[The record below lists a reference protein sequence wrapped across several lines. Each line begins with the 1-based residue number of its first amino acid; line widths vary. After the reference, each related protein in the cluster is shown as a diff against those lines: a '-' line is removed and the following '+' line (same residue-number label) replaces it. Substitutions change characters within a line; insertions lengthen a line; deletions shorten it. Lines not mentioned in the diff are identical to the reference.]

1 MQKLSSQDKR
11 KQLEEKIIQIFQEEM
26 ENLAADLQEILADD
40 LVTAFLN
47 RLAVFTEIQSRMEVS
62 TPRTHSLNP

>member
-1 MQKLSSQDKR
+1 LQKLSSQDKR
-11 KQLEEKIIQIFQEEM
+11 KRLEEKIIQIFQEEM
-26 ENLAADLQEILADD
+26 ENLSADLQEILADD

-47 RLAVFTEIQSRMEVS
+47 RLTVFTEIQSKTEIS